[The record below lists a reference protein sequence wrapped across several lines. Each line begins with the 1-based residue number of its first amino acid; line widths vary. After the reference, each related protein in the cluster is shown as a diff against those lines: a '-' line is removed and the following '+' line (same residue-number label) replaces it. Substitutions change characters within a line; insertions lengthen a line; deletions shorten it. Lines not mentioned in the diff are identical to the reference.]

1 MAYAKIIF
9 QHPETG
15 LTREAPVGYSWT
27 VLFFGSFVGIIRF
40 VDALSIIQLIAYI
53 VLLGFWGLGLL
64 LFNIFGSF
72 FYNKFY
78 INRLITAKGYRVKH
92 AVALKVNTPIPIEAL
107 EKSLKL
113 SIPRIDES
121 SSK

>member
-27 VLFFGSFVGIIRF
+27 VLFFGSFVNLIRF
-40 VDALSIIQLIAYI
+40 VDALSVIQLIAYI
-53 VLLGFWGLGLL
+53 VLLGFGGLGLL
-64 LFNIFGSF
+64 VNIFGSF

-78 INRLITAKGYRVKH
+78 INRLITTKGYKVKH

-113 SIPRIDES
+113 SMPRIDES